1 MIRAVLL
8 SAVISFA
15 VFTSGFA
22 QIAST
27 AAGTLRPVPTLK
39 STVTVHSDLVR
50 IGDLVDNAG
59 AAAMI
64 PIFRSPD
71 IGTTGAVA
79 VSQVLDAIRAHDLL
93 LVDTRSLAEIEVTRA
108 GSTIASKDIEARIA
122 RVFAGR
128 QGLGEEKSL
137 VVTLDREIRPI
148 RLDTDMVA
156 ELAISRA
163 TYDRRL
169 GRFDVTFEVAR
180 TRTLFRFTGSLVEMV
195 EVAVLTRPLP
205 RGDTVRSRDVMIERR
220 PKADVVADALDTP
233 ESVVGLAARQ
243 ALPAG
248 RIVRHAD
255 FIKPDLVKRDE
266 PVTLVFEAPGMTLMT
281 RGKALETGAEG
292 DLVNVLNLQSKR
304 TIQGHVSGPG
314 RITVSSSAG
323 RVIEPTVAAV
333 SDRVQ
338 AE

>member
-8 SAVISFA
+8 SAA
-15 VFTSGFA
+15 VAVAVSTSAFA
-22 QIAST
+22 Q

-39 STVTVHSDLVR
+39 SAVTVNSDLVR
-50 IGDLVDNAG
+50 IGDLVENAG

-71 IGTTGAVA
+71 IGTTGAVP

-108 GSTIASKDIEARIA
+108 GSTIAGKDIEARIA

-128 QGLGEEKSL
+128 QGLGEEKNL

-163 TYDRRL
+163 TYDRRF

-205 RGDTVRSRDVMIERR
+205 RGDTVRARDVMIERR
-220 PKADVVADALDTP
+220 PKADVSADALETP

-266 PVTLVFEAPGMTLMT
+266 PVTLVFEAPGMTLTT

-314 RITVSSSAG
+314 RITVSSSVG
-323 RVIEPTVAAV
+323 RVGEPAVAAV
-333 SDRVQ
+333 SDRVR

>member
-1 MIRAVLL
+1 MIRAVLF
-8 SAVISFA
+8 SAA
-15 VFTSGFA
+15 VALAVSTSAFA
-22 QIAST
+22 QI
-27 AAGTLRPVPTLK
+27 AGTLRPVPTLK
-39 STVTVHSDLVR
+39 SATTVNSDLVR

-71 IGTTGAVA
+71 IGTTGVVP
-79 VSQVLDAIRAHDLL
+79 VSQVLDAIRAHDVL

-108 GSTIASKDIEARIA
+108 GTTIAGKDIEARIA

-128 QGLGEEKSL
+128 QGLGQEKSL

-156 ELAISRA
+156 ELAIKRA
-163 TYDRRL
+163 TYDRRA

-180 TRTLFRFTGSLVEMV
+180 TRTLFRFTGSLVEMA
-195 EVAVLTRPLP
+195 EVVVLTRPLP
-205 RGDTVRSRDVMIERR
+205 RGETVRSRDVVVERR
-220 PKADVVADALDTP
+220 PKSDVGADALETP
-233 ESVVGLAARQ
+233 DPVVGLAARQ

-248 RIVRHAD
+248 RIVRQAD

-266 PVTLVFEAPGMTLMT
+266 PVTLVFEAPGLTLTT
-281 RGKALETGAEG
+281 RGKAMDTGAEG
-292 DLVNVLNLQSKR
+292 DVVNVLNLQSKR

-314 RITVSSSAG
+314 RITVSSSG
-323 RVIEPTVAAV
+323 SRITEPAVAAV
-333 SDRVQ
+333 SDRVR

>member
-1 MIRAVLL
+1 MFRVVVITLAFALAAPA
-8 SAVISFA
+8 SAQV
-15 VFTSGFA
+15 T
-22 QIAST
+22 
-27 AAGTLRPVPTLK
+27 GTLRPVPTLK
-39 STVTVHSDLVR
+39 SAATVNSDLVR

-71 IGTTGAVA
+71 IGTTGIVP
-79 VSQVLDAIRAHDLL
+79 VSQVLNAIRAHDLL

-108 GSTIASKDIEARIA
+108 GTTIASKDIEARIA

-128 QGLGEEKSL
+128 QGLGEEKNL

-148 RLDTDMVA
+148 RLDADMVA

-163 TYDRRL
+163 TYDRRA
-169 GRFDVTFEVAR
+169 GRFDVSFEVAR
-180 TRTLFRFTGSLVEMV
+180 TRTTFRFTGSLVEMA
-195 EVAVLTRPLP
+195 EVVVLTRPLP
-205 RGDTVRSRDVMIERR
+205 RGETVRSRDVVVERR
-220 PKADVVADALDTP
+220 PKSDVGTDALETP
-233 ESVVGLAARQ
+233 DPVVGLAARQ

-248 RIVRHAD
+248 RIVRQAD

-266 PVTLVFEAPGMTLMT
+266 PVTLVFEAPGMTLT
-281 RGKALETGAEG
+281 SRGKAMDTGAEG
-292 DLVNVLNLQSKR
+292 DVVNVLNLQSKR

-314 RITVSSSAG
+314 RITVSSTGS
-323 RVIEPTVAAV
+323 RITEPAVAAV
-333 SDRVQ
+333 TDRVR